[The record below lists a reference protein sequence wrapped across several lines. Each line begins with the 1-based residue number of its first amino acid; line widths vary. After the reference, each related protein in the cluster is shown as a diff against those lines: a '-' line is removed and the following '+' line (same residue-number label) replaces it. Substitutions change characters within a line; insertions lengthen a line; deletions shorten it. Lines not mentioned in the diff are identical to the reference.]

1 MGRRNLTY
9 EEIRRGYSSG
19 KEHKYVCKCQKQM
32 PKANAIFL
40 EHFQNRVKCLELMAA
55 VVIVHFR
62 HVVEAATTLVLEQLS
77 KLLHH
82 HCKLQLHFRELDNKK
97 GPILPLI
104 R

>member
-1 MGRRNLTY
+1 
-9 EEIRRGYSSG
+9 
-19 KEHKYVCKCQKQM
+19 M

-40 EHFQNRVKCLELMAA
+40 EHFQNRVKCLELIAA

-62 HVVEAATTLVLEQLS
+62 HVGEAATTLVLEQLS

-82 HCKLQLHFRELDNKK
+82 CKLDLHFRELDNKK

-104 R
+104 SL

>member
-1 MGRRNLTY
+1 
-9 EEIRRGYSSG
+9 
-19 KEHKYVCKCQKQM
+19 M

-40 EHFQNRVKCLELMAA
+40 KHFQNRVKCLELIAA

-62 HVVEAATTLVLEQLS
+62 HVEAATTLVLEQLS

-82 HCKLQLHFRELDNKK
+82 CKLELHFRELDNKK

-104 R
+104 SL